1 MQNEKNSDDSNPSST
16 PRPRRPWYKSQE
28 LAVIIFFLVF
38 FSWIFSLLLLDDLKN
53 PTLVILRS
61 DGCTYMRYHNISTNS
76 YPAEGACTVE
86 VQFFPELIG
95 SGGLM
100 KINGHRLDI
109 SENQII
115 AKEQIEDRPY
125 TSRQKRLL
133 AWMAF
138 HTFIMFSTLFWLGS
152 TFA

>member
-1 MQNEKNSDDSNPSST
+1 MQNEKSSDDSNPST
-16 PRPRRPWYKSQE
+16 LPRPHRLWYKSQA
-28 LAVIIFFLVF
+28 LAATIFILVF
-38 FSWIFSLLLLDDLKN
+38 FSWIFSLPLLDDLNN

-86 VQFFPELIG
+86 VQFFPSLLG
-95 SGGLM
+95 NGGVM

-115 AKEQIEDRPY
+115 AKEQIDGRPF
-125 TSRQKRLL
+125 TPQQKRLL

-138 HTFIMFSTLFWLGS
+138 HTFIMFSTLFWVGNTL
-152 TFA
+152 A